1 MAQLNITLE
10 SEILHGLFTSDGRD
24 EAFSKLLSSILNQ
37 VLDAQSTEQ
46 IGAERYERSG
56 MRKAY
61 RNGIRERQVTT
72 RIGTIT
78 LAVPRHRQ
86 GHFETDLFDRY
97 QRSEQALVLAM
108 IEMVINGVSTRK
120 IQKVTEE
127 LCGQSFSKS
136 TVSALCKRLDPIIEA
151 FCNRTL
157 LKHYPFV
164 VIDALYLKA
173 REHARVRSKGLLI
186 AQGISCDGHRGII
199 GFQVSD
205 SESET
210 SWSEFFQS
218 LKNRGLEHVDLV
230 VSDNHQG
237 LVKAVRKYFQNATW
251 QRCQTH
257 FSRNVL
263 DRTPKRLQT
272 KLKELLKVMY
282 DAPDLASA
290 RTMCNRIIT
299 EFEDKAPKAM
309 SVLETGFDD
318 IMAVMSL
325 PLKYRRRLRTTN
337 SIERLNEEIR
347 RRERVIRIFPNVES
361 VIRLIGALLI
371 EQDEKWSTG
380 RKYFD
385 MSDYYQFINDCKTKS
400 NHIAA

>member
-10 SEILHGLFTSDGRD
+10 TEILHGLFTSNGRD
-24 EAFSKLLSSILNQ
+24 EAFSKLLESILNQ
-37 VLDAQSTEQ
+37 VLDIQSTEQ
-46 IGAERYERSG
+46 IGAERYERNG

-61 RNGIRERQVTT
+61 RNGLRERQMTT

-86 GHFETDLFDRY
+86 GHFETDLFNRY

-136 TVSALCKRLDPIIEA
+136 TVSVLCKRLDPIIEA
-151 FCNRTL
+151 FCHRPL

-173 REHARVRSKGLLI
+173 RENSRIRSKGLLI
-186 AQGISCDGHRGII
+186 AQGINEDGHREIL

-210 SWSEFFQS
+210 SWREFFTS
-218 LKNRGLEHVDLV
+218 LKKRGLEHVDLA
-230 VSDNHQG
+230 VSDNHKG
-237 LVKAVRKYFQNATW
+237 LVKAVRKCFQNTSW

-263 DRTPKRLQT
+263 DKTPKKLQP

-282 DAPDLASA
+282 DAPDIESA
-290 RTMCNRIIT
+290 RTICNRIIT
-299 EFEDKAPKAM
+299 EFEDKASKAID
-309 SVLETGFDD
+309 VLETGFDD
-318 IMAVMSL
+318 VMAGMSL

-347 RRERVIRIFPNVES
+347 RRERVIRIFPNVDS

-385 MSDYYQFINDCKTKS
+385 MSDYYQFINDQKTKS
-400 NHIAA
+400 DHIAA